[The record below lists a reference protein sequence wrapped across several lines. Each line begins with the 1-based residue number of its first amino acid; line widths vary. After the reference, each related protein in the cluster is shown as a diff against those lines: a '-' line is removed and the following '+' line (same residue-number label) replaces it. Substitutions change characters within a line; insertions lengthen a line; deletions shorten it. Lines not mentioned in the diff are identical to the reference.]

1 MTWQIVKIIAII
13 SMTVDH
19 AAATFL
25 SQPFLIHQP
34 GMSMTASYLTLEIM
48 RAIGRI
54 AFPLYAFGMAQ
65 GCAYTKNRKKFLLR
79 LLLFAV
85 LAEAPFQLAF
95 RGSLSFGHLP
105 ITNVLFTLLIGSLCC
120 FILDFFRKRRKAW
133 AAILPIGA
141 LVLLAE
147 ICRTDY
153 GGLGVLFVL
162 LPYLFQ
168 KKRWKLVALATW
180 LYGLPAVASMLSG
193 GAYFASV
200 LNWLC
205 ALSAVGILA
214 LYNGQEGRH
223 SKVSKY
229 FFYAYYPFHLLLFY
243 SLTQWIGPIS
253 IDWSTFENY

>member
-25 SQPFLIHQP
+25 SQPFLIHQL